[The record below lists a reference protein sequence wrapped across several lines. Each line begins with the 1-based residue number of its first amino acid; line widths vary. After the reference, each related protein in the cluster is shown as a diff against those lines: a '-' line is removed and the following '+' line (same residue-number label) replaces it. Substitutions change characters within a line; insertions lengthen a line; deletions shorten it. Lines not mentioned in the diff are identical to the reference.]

1 MFQKSECRSGDG
13 KWVDMHDEVE
23 VGERR
28 TGNNVARVHGVFVL
42 NEAEAIHELDLG
54 NLACAMGVEV
64 VLNIGLGS

>member
-1 MFQKSECRSGDG
+1 
-13 KWVDMHDEVE
+13 MHDEVE